1 MADSQVPAPESGES
15 IDETRGERLSFA
27 DASRQEEARASEFR
41 RREQFRNVVHRG
53 AVWMALLA
61 PYLLAIFVIV
71 MGWHYLGP
79 ERWTWMSAEQID
91 KAEAVAS
98 GVIFSAI
105 FFYLRRFVSPN
116 Q

>member
-79 ERWTWMSAEQID
+79 ERWTWMSAEQIGQGG
-91 KAEAVAS
+91 S
-98 GVIFSAI
+98 GGQ
-105 FFYLRRFVSPN
+105 RRNLLGDFLLSEEIRLA
-116 Q
+116 

>member
-1 MADSQVPAPESGES
+1 MADTQIPSPGSEASINDLLGES
-15 IDETRGERLSFA
+15 DSF
-27 DASRQEEARASEFR
+27 REAQRREAARESEFR
-41 RREQFRNVVHRG
+41 RRERFRNVVHRG

-61 PYLLAIFVIV
+61 PYLLAAFVLI

-79 ERWTWMSAEQID
+79 AKWTWMSASQID

-105 FFYLRRFVSPN
+105 FFFLRRYVSPTP
-116 Q
+116 